1 MTICKIN
8 NLLVTNLLLVENLLE
23 QTNALLQPLI
33 GGVFGFELEDGS
45 GVLLLENSSI
55 LLLENA
61 GGNPYWQMGDD

>member
-33 GGVFGFELEDGS
+33 GGVFGFELEDSS

-61 GGNPYWQMGDD
+61 GGNPYWQMGED